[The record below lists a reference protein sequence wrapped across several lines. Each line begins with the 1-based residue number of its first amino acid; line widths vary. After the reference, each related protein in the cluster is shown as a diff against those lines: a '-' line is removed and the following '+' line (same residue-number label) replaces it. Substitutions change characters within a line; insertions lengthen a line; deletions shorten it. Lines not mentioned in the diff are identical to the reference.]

1 MNWTLITTAVLVAA
15 IAIPLF
21 LGACS
26 ARRVQADQQ
35 ERFAQSAQ
43 YQQDHQRFANP
54 VPTPEQGLGDLLGI
68 MWEMSTAKDPQ
79 SAPDI
84 VVPTQP
90 LTAAQLASLPTDEH
104 RVYRLGH
111 STMLLSLNGEVWLL
125 DPVFSERASPVQWA
139 GPERFHPLPLNP
151 QDLPPLKG
159 IVISHDHYDHLD
171 EGSIRQ
177 LADKA
182 EGFYVPLGLGRYLQ
196 QWGVAADR
204 IVEHDW
210 WQETRVGDTLL
221 AATPTQHFS
230 GRGLFSRDSTLW
242 ASWVIE
248 RDGRRYFFSGD
259 SGYFAGFKQIGE
271 RYGPFDLTMMENGAY
286 NERWGHIHMMP
297 EESVQAHLDLGGQ
310 RMLPIHNS
318 TFDLSI
324 HAWFEPL
331 QRVSDIASQRGVEL
345 VTPII
350 GEPVVMGREQAFS
363 LWWQSLMPQQ
373 IASAETATLVLADE
387 VRSTQ

>member
-15 IAIPLF
+15 IALPLF

-26 ARRVQADQQ
+26 ARSVQAEQQ
-35 ERFAQSAQ
+35 ERFTQSAQ
-43 YQQDHQRFANP
+43 YQADAQRFANP
-54 VPTPEQGLGDLLGI
+54 VPTPEQGLGDVLGI
-68 MWEMSTAKDPQ
+68 MWEMASGKDPQ
-79 SAPDI
+79 SVPDI

-90 LTAAQLASLPTDEH
+90 LTADQLANLPTDEH

-111 STMLLSLNGEVWLL
+111 STMLLSLNGEVWLF
-125 DPVFSERASPVQWA
+125 DPVFSGRASPVQWA

-182 EGFYVPLGLGRYLQ
+182 EGFYVPLGIGRYLQ
-196 QWGVAADR
+196 QWGVAAGR

-210 WQETRVGDTLL
+210 WQETRVGGTLL

-286 NERWGHIHMMP
+286 NERWAHIHMLP

-331 QRVSDIASQRGVEL
+331 QRVSNIAAQRGVEL
-345 VTPII
+345 VTPVI
-350 GEPVVMGREQAFS
+350 GEPVVMGSEQTFG
-363 LWWQSLMPQQ
+363 LWWQALMPQQ
-373 IASAETATLVLADE
+373 VASAAAGSLVLADE
-387 VRSTQ
+387 VRSGQ